1 MGMPP
6 RDTSTEGHAMTQAR
20 AGQSNLATSAT
31 DQAEGRPPAPQ
42 HVYVL
47 NGPNLNM
54 LGKREPH
61 LYGHTSLAE
70 VEQHCGK
77 LAEELGMK
85 MFFGQSNAEHQ
96 LIDWLHEAREKPA
109 GVVINPAGL
118 SFRSIPL
125 LDALKILEQ
134 PIVEIHIT
142 NIHKR
147 ESLYHESLV
156 SKAATAVICGAGVF
170 GYELALRAMANEL
183 GLLNDD

>member
-1 MGMPP
+1 
-6 RDTSTEGHAMTQAR
+6 MTR
-20 AGQSNLATSAT
+20 
-31 DQAEGRPPAPQ
+31 
-42 HVYVL
+42 HVSVL

-70 VEQHCGK
+70 VERQCADLAAK
-77 LAEELGMK
+77 LGLE

-96 LIDWLHEAREKPA
+96 LIDWIHEARERRA

-134 PIVEIHIT
+134 PIVEIHVT
-142 NIHKR
+142 QIHKR
-147 ESLYHESLV
+147 GGLYRESLV
-156 SKAATAVICGAGVF
+156 STVSDVVICGAGAF
-170 GYELALRAMANEL
+170 GYELALRAMADRL
-183 GLLNDD
+183 

>member
-1 MGMPP
+1 MS
-6 RDTSTEGHAMTQAR
+6 RQ
-20 AGQSNLATSAT
+20 
-31 DQAEGRPPAPQ
+31 
-42 HVYVL
+42 VFVL

-61 LYGHTSLAE
+61 LYGRTTLVE
-70 VEQHCGK
+70 VEQQCRT
-77 LAEELGMK
+77 LADELGLEI
-85 MFFGQSNAEHQ
+85 FFGQSNAEHQ
-96 LIDWLHEAREKPA
+96 LIDWIHEARETPA

-147 ESLYHESLV
+147 ESLYQESLV
-156 SKAATAVICGAGVF
+156 SKAATAVICGAGAF

-183 GLLNDD
+183 DRLNDN

>member
-1 MGMPP
+1 
-6 RDTSTEGHAMTQAR
+6 MTR
-20 AGQSNLATSAT
+20 
-31 DQAEGRPPAPQ
+31 
-42 HVYVL
+42 HVYVV

-70 VEQHCGK
+70 VEQQCGK
-77 LAEELGMK
+77 LAEELGLE

-96 LIDWLHEAREKPA
+96 LVDWIHEAHEKPA

-125 LDALKILEQ
+125 LDALKILQ
-134 PIVEIHIT
+134 RPIVEIHIT

-156 SKAATAVICGAGVF
+156 SKAATAVICGAGTF
-170 GYELALRAMANEL
+170 GYELALRTMANEL
-183 GLLNDD
+183 DRLDDEQAPARCAP

>member
-1 MGMPP
+1 M
-6 RDTSTEGHAMTQAR
+6 
-20 AGQSNLATSAT
+20 AG
-31 DQAEGRPPAPQ
+31 

-61 LYGHTSLAE
+61 LYGHTTLAE
-70 VEQHCGK
+70 VEQECGK
-77 LAEELGMK
+77 VAAELGLD

-96 LIDWLHEAREKPA
+96 LIDWIHEAREKPA

-125 LDALKILEQ
+125 LDSLKILEQ

-147 ESLYHESLV
+147 ESLYQDSLM
-156 SKAATAVICGAGVF
+156 SRAATAVICGAGTF
-170 GYELALRAMANEL
+170 GYELALRTMANEFSRL
-183 GLLNDD
+183 DSA

>member
-1 MGMPP
+1 M
-6 RDTSTEGHAMTQAR
+6 
-20 AGQSNLATSAT
+20 
-31 DQAEGRPPAPQ
+31 AER
-42 HVYVL
+42 VYVL
-47 NGPNLNM
+47 NGSNLNM

-70 VEQHCGK
+70 VEQHCRK

-156 SKAATAVICGAGVF
+156 SKAATTVICGAGVF

-183 GLLNDD
+183 ARLNDD

>member
-1 MGMPP
+1 M
-6 RDTSTEGHAMTQAR
+6 AR
-20 AGQSNLATSAT
+20 
-31 DQAEGRPPAPQ
+31 

-61 LYGHTSLAE
+61 LYGHTTLPE
-70 VEQHCGK
+70 VERLCGK
-77 LAEELGMK
+77 VADELGLV
-85 MFFGQSNAEHQ
+85 MFFAQSNAEHQ
-96 LIDWLHEAREKPA
+96 LIDWIHEAREKPA

-125 LDALKILEQ
+125 LDSLKILEQ

-142 NIHKR
+142 NIHQR
-147 ESLYHESLV
+147 DSLYQHSLV
-156 SKAATAVICGAGVF
+156 SKAATTVICGAGVF

-183 GLLNDD
+183 TGGQGT

>member
-1 MGMPP
+1 
-6 RDTSTEGHAMTQAR
+6 MTR
-20 AGQSNLATSAT
+20 Y
-31 DQAEGRPPAPQ
+31 
-42 HVYVL
+42 VCVL

-70 VEQHCGK
+70 VEQQCAK
-77 LAEELGMK
+77 LAPELGLE

-96 LIDWLHEAREKPA
+96 LIDWIHEARERPA

-134 PIVEIHIT
+134 PIVEIHVT
-142 NIHKR
+142 QIHKR
-147 ESLYHESLV
+147 GGLYQESLV
-156 SKAATAVICGAGVF
+156 STVSDVVICGAGAF
-170 GYELALRAMANEL
+170 GYELALRAMADRL
-183 GLLNDD
+183 

>member
-1 MGMPP
+1 V
-6 RDTSTEGHAMTQAR
+6 AR
-20 AGQSNLATSAT
+20 
-31 DQAEGRPPAPQ
+31 

-61 LYGHTSLAE
+61 LYGHTTLPE
-70 VEQHCGK
+70 VERLCGK
-77 LAEELGMK
+77 VADELGLV
-85 MFFGQSNAEHQ
+85 MFFAQSNAEHQ
-96 LIDWLHEAREKPA
+96 LIDWIHEAREKPA

-125 LDALKILEQ
+125 LDSLKILEQ

-142 NIHKR
+142 NIHQR
-147 ESLYHESLV
+147 DSLYQHSLV
-156 SKAATAVICGAGVF
+156 SKAATTVICGAGVF

-183 GLLNDD
+183 TGGQGT

>member
-1 MGMPP
+1 
-6 RDTSTEGHAMTQAR
+6 MTR
-20 AGQSNLATSAT
+20 HGS
-31 DQAEGRPPAPQ
+31 
-42 HVYVL
+42 VL

-70 VEQHCGK
+70 VEQRCAD
-77 LAEELGMK
+77 LASTLRLD

-96 LIDWLHEAREKPA
+96 LIDWIHEARERPA

-134 PIVEIHIT
+134 PIVEIHVT
-142 NIHKR
+142 QIHKR
-147 ESLYHESLV
+147 GGLYRESLV
-156 SKAATAVICGAGVF
+156 STVSDVVICGAGAF
-170 GYELALRAMANEL
+170 GYELALRAMADRL
-183 GLLNDD
+183 

>member
-1 MGMPP
+1 
-6 RDTSTEGHAMTQAR
+6 
-20 AGQSNLATSAT
+20 
-31 DQAEGRPPAPQ
+31 
-42 HVYVL
+42 
-47 NGPNLNM
+47 M

-61 LYGHTSLAE
+61 LYGHTSLAK

-96 LIDWLHEAREKPA
+96 LIDWLHEAREKPG

>member
-1 MGMPP
+1 
-6 RDTSTEGHAMTQAR
+6 MTQAG
-20 AGQSNLATSAT
+20 ADQGNLATSTT
-31 DQAEGRPPAPQ
+31 DRAEGRPPVPQ

-61 LYGHTSLAE
+61 LYGRTTLVE
-70 VEQHCGK
+70 VEQQCRT
-77 LAEELGMK
+77 LAHELGLEI
-85 MFFGQSNAEHQ
+85 FFGQSNAEHQ
-96 LIDWLHEAREKPA
+96 LIDWIHEARETPA

-156 SKAATAVICGAGVF
+156 SKAATAVICGAGAF

-183 GLLNDD
+183 DRLDDD

>member
-1 MGMPP
+1 M
-6 RDTSTEGHAMTQAR
+6 AR
-20 AGQSNLATSAT
+20 
-31 DQAEGRPPAPQ
+31 

-61 LYGHTSLAE
+61 LYGHTTLAE
-70 VEQHCGK
+70 VEQECGK
-77 LAEELGMK
+77 VAEELGLL

-96 LIDWLHEAREKPA
+96 LIDWIHEAREKPA

-125 LDALKILEQ
+125 LDSLKILEQ

-147 ESLYHESLV
+147 EALYQESLV
-156 SKAATAVICGAGVF
+156 SKAATVVIAGAGAF
-170 GYELALRAMANEL
+170 GYELALRSMANEFGRL
-183 GLLNDD
+183 DSA